1 MSLGDLPTDDKGSTW
16 ALRED
21 AEEAHDNLAPS
32 TQQHVSTELTRSNL
46 NTQAPLF
53 RNEFSRIPVGCI
65 DIWYKRHLKFLAE
78 TRHYFWGFSI
88 RKQP

>member
-46 NTQAPLF
+46 NTQSPLF
-53 RNEFSRIPVGCI
+53 ATNSAESLSVALIF
-65 DIWYKRHLKFLAE
+65 DIKG
-78 TRHYFWGFSI
+78 T
-88 RKQP
+88 